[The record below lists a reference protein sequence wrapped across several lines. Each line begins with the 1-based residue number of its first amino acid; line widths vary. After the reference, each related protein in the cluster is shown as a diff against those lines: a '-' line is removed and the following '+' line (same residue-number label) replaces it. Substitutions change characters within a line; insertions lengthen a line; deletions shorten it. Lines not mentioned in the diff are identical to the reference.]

1 MWKGPKLNY
10 SSESLKHPK
19 DEKAEKSKR
28 WSRRSK
34 QSRDQEP
41 PAEKAEATGAV
52 GTAAEKPSAEKP
64 SAEKPSAEK
73 PSAEKPSAE
82 DTSENLPEMYRSQT
96 AEGENGVVVTGA
108 AAEPATPA
116 KTPPS
121 KPESRLRNWFK
132 GRRRASP
139 RPKEPA
145 QKEANRTTSSAD
157 AAVRRD
163 SRGAAL
169 GSHPITGDE
178 LVDMQRRRSSLAS
191 APEEGAQSGAKETGE
206 GKRPSRLR
214 SSFIKMASRNNRES
228 KTNGHAGGAAG
239 GESQAAEPSEAQG
252 TSTADREGL
261 RDSAAEQGLPVP
273 PAIGKQTSN
282 GTGAGTRESRFSE
295 DL

>member
-10 SSESLKHPK
+10 SPESLKHPK

-34 QSRDQEP
+34 QSRDQEA

-52 GTAAEKPSAEKP
+52 GTA
-64 SAEKPSAEK
+64 
-73 PSAEKPSAE
+73 AEKPSAE

-108 AAEPATPA
+108 AAEPAAPA
-116 KTPPS
+116 KAPPS

-261 RDSAAEQGLPVP
+261 RDSAAEQGLPAP